1 MAARDTLRLEKGFCL
16 YGNDINENTSPIEAG
31 LGWITKFTKKFIN
44 HEKLKAQKEEG
55 VEKKLVGLELIDKG
69 IARNGYLVV
78 DFNSKNIGVITSGT
92 ISPTL
97 SKAIALAYVVKD
109 FSFIGTEVFIKI
121 RNKEIKAKV
130 VSLPF
135 VK

>member
-1 MAARDTLRLEKGFCL
+1 M
-16 YGNDINENTSPIEAG
+16 
-31 LGWITKFTKKFIN
+31 
-44 HEKLKAQKEEG
+44 
-55 VEKKLVGLELIDKG
+55 IDKG

>member
-1 MAARDTLRLEKGFCL
+1 MAPLRSTLGKSI
-16 YGNDINENTSPIEAG
+16 GNLIKVGRTEDLAG
-31 LGWITKFTKKFIN
+31 SGTGGAGKDEQI
-44 HEKLKAQKEEG
+44 
-55 VEKKLVGLELIDKG
+55 
-69 IARNGYLVV
+69 
-78 DFNSKNIGVITSGT
+78 NSKNIGVITSGT